1 MHRPDA
7 IVQSGRTSRSLAMK
21 LYDCASAPSP
31 RRVRIFLAE
40 KGITVPTV
48 EVDLYKGEQFTDAF
62 RAINPDCT
70 VPVLELEDGTRIADA
85 VAICVY
91 VEAVRPAPPLL
102 GRDPQEKA
110 IITAAQRRAERDG
123 FYAMVEAFRNFTP
136 GMKGHALPGPDGYE
150 QIPALAER
158 GRARVKRFF
167 ETMEAELA
175 DKPFAC
181 GSEYSIADI
190 TTLVT
195 VDFAKWI
202 KLAIPDGSV
211 HLRRWYDTVS
221 TRPSAK
227 A

>member
-1 MHRPDA
+1 
-7 IVQSGRTSRSLAMK
+7 MK
-21 LYDCASAPSP
+21 LYDYAPAPSP

-48 EVDLYKGEQFTDAF
+48 QVDLRGGEQFTDAF

-70 VPVLELEDGTRIADA
+70 VPVLELDDGTRIADA
-85 VAICVY
+85 IGICVY
-91 VEAVRPAPPLL
+91 FEAVRPAPPLM

-110 IITAAQRRAERDG
+110 IIAAAQRRAERDG
-123 FYAMVEAFRNFTP
+123 FYAMTEAFRNFTP
-136 GMKGHALPGPDGYE
+136 GMKGRSLPGPDGYA

-158 GRARVKRFF
+158 GRARVERFF
-167 ETMEAELA
+167 AAMEAELA
-175 DKPFAC
+175 GRAFVC
-181 GSEYSIADI
+181 GSDFSIADI

-202 KLAIPDGSV
+202 KLEIPQTSV
-211 HLRRWYDTVS
+211 NLRRWHDAVS
-221 TRPSAK
+221 ARPSAK

>member
-1 MHRPDA
+1 
-7 IVQSGRTSRSLAMK
+7 MK
-21 LYDCASAPSP
+21 LYDCTVAPSP

-48 EVDLYKGEQFTDAF
+48 QVDLFKGEQLADAF

-70 VPVLELEDGTRIADA
+70 VPVLELDDGTRIADA

-91 VEAVRPAPPLL
+91 FEALRPAPPLM

-110 IITAAQRRAERDG
+110 IIAAAQRRAEREG
-123 FYAMVEAFRNFTP
+123 FHAMVEAFRNFTP
-136 GMKGHALPGPDGYE
+136 GMKGRALPGPDNYA

-158 GRARVKRFF
+158 GRARVERFF
-167 ETMEAELA
+167 ATMEAALVDRA
-175 DKPFAC
+175 FVC
-181 GSEYSIADI
+181 GSAYSIADI

-202 KLAIPDGSV
+202 KLAIPDDSI
-211 HLRRWYDTVS
+211 HLRRWYDAVS
-221 TRPSAK
+221 ARPSAK